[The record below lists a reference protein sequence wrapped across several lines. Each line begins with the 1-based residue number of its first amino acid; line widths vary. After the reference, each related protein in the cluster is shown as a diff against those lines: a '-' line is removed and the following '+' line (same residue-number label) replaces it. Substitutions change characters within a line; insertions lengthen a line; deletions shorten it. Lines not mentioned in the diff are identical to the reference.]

1 MTRRELLVLAGSC
14 IGPARGLLADHAGT
28 GAQGGRQ
35 ATPAETADVTL
46 RIGEMSLELG
56 PRRTVKTLAYNG
68 QVPGPLLRVREGRP
82 LIVDV
87 WNDTEDEEFVHW
99 HGLFVPSDV
108 DGAREEGTPPVLPR
122 GGQRRYVFT
131 PTPAG
136 TRWYHSHGMAG
147 RRLDRTTYTG
157 QFGLLVVESG
167 REPGAYDLDVPIVLH
182 EWDARLT
189 REGPLDVEYRHQ
201 SINGRMLGAGEPVRV
216 RQGQRVLFRILNAS
230 ATLTHQLAL
239 SGHLFHVNAF
249 DGYPVPNPR
258 SVPIVEVA
266 PGERVDAIVTMDRP
280 GIWLLGEVDATR
292 RAAGMGIVVE
302 YAGASGAPRWLPVAR
317 TPWDWTAFAGHEE
330 PREPDG
336 RLTLIF
342 RSTADGHQW
351 TINGQSHPRTTDIVV
366 DANRRYRWLL
376 DNQSAHPHPIH
387 LHRHALDLV
396 RYAGAP
402 CPGIRKDVIVVPAWQ
417 QVEVDVTAAQP
428 GPSLFHCHQ
437 QLHMDM
443 GFMALMRYSG

>member
-14 IGPARGLLADHAGT
+14 LGPARGLLAHHSGT
-28 GAQGGRQ
+28 GAQDGRQ
-35 ATPAETADVTL
+35 TAPAETADVTL

-68 QVPGPLLRVREGRP
+68 QVPGPMLRVREGRP

-108 DGAREEGTPPVLPR
+108 DGAREEGTPPILPR

-131 PTPAG
+131 PTPSG

-147 RRLDRTTYTG
+147 RNLRRTTYSG

-167 REPGAYDLDVPIVLH
+167 HEPGAYDLEVPIVLH

-189 REGPLDVEYRHQ
+189 REGPLDVEYRYQ

-216 RQGQRVLFRILNAS
+216 RHHQRVLFRILNAS
-230 ATLTHQLAL
+230 ATLSHRLAL
-239 SGHLFHVNAF
+239 PGHLFHVSAL

-258 SVPIVEVA
+258 SVPVVEVA
-266 PGERVDAIVTMDRP
+266 PGERVDAIVHMDRP
-280 GIWLLGEVDATR
+280 GIWIFGEVDAGAPRSRPGHCRGVCRSVR
-292 RAAGMGIVVE
+292 RAAMV
-302 YAGASGAPRWLPVAR
+302 AGWRPFRG
-317 TPWDWTAFAGHEE
+317 TTNAFAGSEE

-336 RLTLIF
+336 RLTLVF
-342 RSTADGHQW
+342 RSTADGHHW
-351 TINGQSHPRTTDIVV
+351 TINGQSHPRTADIVV
-366 DANRRYRWLL
+366 EANRRYRWVL

-387 LHRHALDLV
+387 LHRHAIDLV

-402 CPGIRKDVIVVPAWQ
+402 CLGHPKGCHRCARL
-417 QVEVDVTAAQP
+417 AA
-428 GPSLFHCHQ
+428 G
-437 QLHMDM
+437 
-443 GFMALMRYSG
+443 GG